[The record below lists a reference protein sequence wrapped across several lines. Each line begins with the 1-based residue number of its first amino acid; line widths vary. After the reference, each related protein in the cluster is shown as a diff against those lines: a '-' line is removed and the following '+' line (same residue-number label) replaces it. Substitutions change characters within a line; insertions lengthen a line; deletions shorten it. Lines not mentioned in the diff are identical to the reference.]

1 MEDIA
6 TTTTAK
12 HHRHSRRSQGTSG
25 VTRSMLWDSGVVLGK
40 FLEHAIESGTM
51 LLQGKKVVEL
61 GSGCGLVGCIAALL
75 GAEVILTD
83 LPNRLRLLRKNVGT
97 NLCGNVRSSTAV
109 SQLIWGEKPVVEL
122 IRPLPDYV
130 LGSDVIYIED
140 AVMDLL
146 ATLLE
151 LYGTQTTII
160 LAGELRNGTFVCYK
174 VSLWR
179 CAGLCWV
186 WFWYVIILLAL
197 LYCCVPN
204 VGIWEYE

>member
-122 IRPLPDYV
+122 IRPLPDYGTKILYLLFHITKV
-130 LGSDVIYIED
+130 LKIGCFYNKVGIMGVTTPLSACYGAVTTVMAIVINFPKNQHQ
-140 AVMDLL
+140 LL
-146 ATLLE
+146 VVGFCT
-151 LYGTQTTII
+151 
-160 LAGELRNGTFVCYK
+160 RTFHM
-174 VSLWR
+174 VSLDLR
-179 CAGLCWV
+179 
-186 WFWYVIILLAL
+186 I
-197 LYCCVPN
+197 
-204 VGIWEYE
+204 

>member
-61 GSGCGLVGCIAALL
+61 GSGCGLVG
-75 GAEVILTD
+75 
-83 LPNRLRLLRKNVGT
+83 LRLLRKNVGT

>member
-122 IRPLPDYV
+122 IRPLPDY
-130 LGSDVIYIED
+130 
-140 AVMDLL
+140 
-146 ATLLE
+146 
-151 LYGTQTTII
+151 
-160 LAGELRNGTFVCYK
+160 GTFVCYK